1 MWVKG
6 IFKNS
11 FDMWY
16 NTSRYFLFS
25 SRKLL
30 SSFGSVVALPFFF
43 FFFVMPIFYLSTSL
57 PETQDMFATHSFMC
71 M

>member
-6 IFKNS
+6 MFKNS

-25 SRKLL
+25 SRKVL
-30 SSFGSVVALPFFF
+30 SPFGSVVALPFFF
-43 FFFVMPIFYLSTSL
+43 IMPIFYLSTYL
-57 PETQDMFATHSFMC
+57 PKTQDTFATHNFV
-71 M
+71 